1 MGRARRSLSEMTVNG
16 KERHAEV
23 ATRQTLI
30 RDIALIG
37 AAALILRAVAAL
49 LVPWAPYLDASYYTV
64 VAENLAIGNGFNVP
78 VIWAYLDVGAQIPGE
93 PVLPIPS
100 NAHWPPLGPLV
111 AAAGMVVFGPT
122 WDAGEIPMVLISAA
136 VPPMTYLV
144 GWELFHSRRIAIGA
158 AVLALF
164 PGPLFILYP
173 AIDNFALIGLFGTM
187 VLYASMRAVRSS
199 RPDWWLILAGVA
211 AGGAALTR
219 IDGVLLTVAPATA
232 WLIGR
237 GWSGWSRVGSRPSW
251 VGGFASTGAFLLVIS
266 PWLIR
271 NLLVFGAA
279 LPSTGG
285 HTLWITSYNEQFS
298 VGHEISLATYLDW
311 GWANVFG
318 SKFETW
324 AIVFGRTLVLMG
336 GFLVLPFV
344 GGLWAFRRRP
354 ELAPFLVYFGLV
366 FFLMG
371 ALFTFHAPQSAW
383 YHTAPAWL
391 GFAYPVALAGIAPT
405 FTRLGRYWRFLGR
418 PQTHA
423 FLAGIGLLAGVVLS
437 VLGSASLYGGW
448 LSSRE
453 RDEAAASF
461 FRDRGLTGDVVMYR
475 DASKL
480 HLLTGNPAIAIPY
493 DPNPVI
499 EEVARAYDARW
510 MVVSRLEE
518 ETRAPL
524 DLWGGG
530 KAVDAEGNQAMWLA
544 DDPAFET
551 EFVRIFEI
559 LPAVS
564 DR

>member
-1 MGRARRSLSEMTVNG
+1 MAHAANSFDGGGSGMSVNRRDLMVVVT
-16 KERHAEV
+16 
-23 ATRQTLI
+23 
-30 RDIALIG
+30 
-37 AAALILRAVAAL
+37 AALILRGIAAL

-64 VAENLAIGNGFNVP
+64 VAENLATGNGFNVP
-78 VIWAYLDVGAQIPGE
+78 VIWAYLDVGAQIPLD

-122 WDAGEIPMVLISAA
+122 WDAGEVPMVLISAA
-136 VPPMTYLV
+136 VPPLTYLV
-144 GWELFHSRRIAIGA
+144 GWELLHSRRIAIGA

-173 AIDNFALIGLFGTM
+173 AIDNFALIGLFGTL

-237 GWSGWSRVGSRPSW
+237 GWSGWSPLGSRPSW
-251 VGGFASTGAFLLVIS
+251 AGGFASAGAFLLMVS
-266 PWLIR
+266 PWLAR
-271 NLLVFGAA
+271 NLVVFGAA
-279 LPSTGG
+279 LPSAGG

-298 VGHEISLATYLDW
+298 VGQEVSLATYLDW
-311 GWANVFG
+311 GWANIIG
-318 SKFETW
+318 SKLETW
-324 AIVFGRTLVLMG
+324 AIVAGRTLVLMG

-344 GGLWAFRRRP
+344 GGMLALRHRP
-354 ELAPFLVYFGLV
+354 ELAPFLVYFGLI

-383 YHTAPAWL
+383 YHSAPAWL
-391 GFAYPVALAGIAPT
+391 GFAYPIALAGIAPT
-405 FTRLGRYWRFLGR
+405 FTFLGRYWRFLGR
-418 PQTHA
+418 PQTHV
-423 FLAGIGLLAGVVLS
+423 FLAGIGLLAAVVLS

-448 LSSRE
+448 LSARE

-461 FRDRGLTGDVVMYR
+461 FRERGLTDEVVMYR

-493 DPNPVI
+493 DDYPVI
-499 EEVARAYDARW
+499 EEVARAYGARW
-510 MVVSRLEE
+510 MVVSQLEG

-524 DLWGGG
+524 GLWDGGS
-530 KAVDAEGNQAMWLA
+530 AVDTQGNRADWLA
-544 DDPAFET
+544 TEPAFET
-551 EFVRIFEI
+551 ESVRVFAI
-559 LPAVS
+559 LPEGE
-564 DR
+564 